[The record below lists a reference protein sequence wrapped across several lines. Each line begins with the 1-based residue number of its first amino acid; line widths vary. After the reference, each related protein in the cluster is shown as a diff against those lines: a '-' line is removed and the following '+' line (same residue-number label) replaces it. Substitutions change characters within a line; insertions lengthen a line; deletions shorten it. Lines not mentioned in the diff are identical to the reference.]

1 MAAEKLK
8 AQEAALEEEKVDIEN
23 IIFVKLTHDDPH
35 DAKEVREEE

>member
-1 MAAEKLK
+1 MSFE
-8 AQEAALEEEKVDIEN
+8 VDIEN